1 MSLQNTTNQEVVKLK
16 KKLDAAVNARLEL
29 QSSLEVQS
37 SAFIQFITKLSQTAK
52 GIDVVLDNKLAK
64 LRKTLEKSLSWQEV
78 ENMFK
83 DISQLLQKHST
94 NNDKNIDQLHEK
106 FHHAGLVLQQLKNLP
121 PSLRRELRGL
131 IDETKERKNSVLLYI
146 SPLSTLLEYYQA
158 VLKAKEKMINNATQ
172 GVTPEAAVKTKQVD
186 HDVIERFSLFL
197 TKLNVSTPYK
207 LRINKIRTELSS
219 SISHQHLLDSFLE
232 VFDIINKDLIQ
243 ERNTAKAFLSTLS
256 TTLSSVQN
264 AVQTTVASTDEAKTK
279 HNILNQK
286 LKKNITEMAA
296 GLNSANSLVDMKID
310 INEKLKNIAASLEE
324 KTTFEIA
331 QFKEMSANL
340 SKMQEKVSQL
350 EIQGKSFE
358 KLIQEQQ
365 ARSYQDALTK
375 LGNRAAFDDYFA
387 QQMVRFHNAPF
398 ELAIVVLDLDNFKR
412 INDTY
417 GHTAGDKTLQVIAST
432 LTKSVTKK
440 EFVGR
445 YGGEE
450 FVMIFSNINQ
460 EELIKKLNNIRLK
473 VARLPFKF
481 KNDKVSMTMSIGA
494 THITSADNVH
504 IAFERADV
512 ALYQA
517 KENGKNQVI
526 YA

>member
-52 GIDVVLDNKLAK
+52 GIDVALDNKLAK

-131 IDETKERKNSVLLYI
+131 IDETKDRKNSVLLYI

-172 GVTPEAAVKTKQVD
+172 GITPEAAVKTKQVD

-310 INEKLKNIAASLEE
+310 INEKLKKA
-324 KTTFEIA
+324 
-331 QFKEMSANL
+331 MP
-340 SKMQEKVSQL
+340 
-350 EIQGKSFE
+350 
-358 KLIQEQQ
+358 
-365 ARSYQDALTK
+365 
-375 LGNRAAFDDYFA
+375 
-387 QQMVRFHNAPF
+387 PF
-398 ELAIVVLDLDNFKR
+398 I
-412 INDTY
+412 
-417 GHTAGDKTLQVIAST
+417 
-432 LTKSVTKK
+432 
-440 EFVGR
+440 
-445 YGGEE
+445 
-450 FVMIFSNINQ
+450 
-460 EELIKKLNNIRLK
+460 
-473 VARLPFKF
+473 
-481 KNDKVSMTMSIGA
+481 
-494 THITSADNVH
+494 SADTFVNC
-504 IAFERADV
+504 
-512 ALYQA
+512 
-517 KENGKNQVI
+517 
-526 YA
+526 